1 MTLSMS
7 LGLLALLSPF
17 LSLSLSLSVVKLV
30 HSTDL
35 ALSLS
40 LFLSLAVWHL
50 VKLIQKAA
58 SSWEFRVL
66 QQQADW
72 SCCGSGSD
80 SCCTQSQSQFLPPQH
95 VAHLPDQRPFLPLLL
110 FDSDSD
116 LETDS
121 DSDSDFDSVVVDS
134 NSDSVSV
141 SFSLAFP
148 FFASVSV
155 SGSFSVSL
163 LGLASLL
170 LHMQI
175 LISVTFF
182 DVHQTDI
189 LHFRQQ
195 QTLQKYFFSPSKFS
209 PHTLEK
215 KLNAKNSKWNYE
227 NGLEIFRKCFSYFK
241 NFLLSFHFPLF

>member
-1 MTLSMS
+1 M
-7 LGLLALLSPF
+7 F
-17 LSLSLSLSVVKLV
+17 
-30 HSTDL
+30 
-35 ALSLS
+35 
-40 LFLSLAVWHL
+40 W
-50 VKLIQKAA
+50 
-58 SSWEFRVL
+58 VL

-80 SCCTQSQSQFLPPQH
+80 SCCTQFQSQFLPPQH

-141 SFSLAFP
+141 SFSFAFP
-148 FFASVSV
+148 FCISVSV
-155 SGSFSVSL
+155 SLSFSVSL

-189 LHFRQQ
+189 LHFRPQ
-195 QTLQKYFFSPSKFS
+195 QTLEKYFFSSAKFS

-215 KLNAKNSKWNYE
+215 KTERKKLKMKLW
-227 NGLEIFRKCFSYFK
+227 KCFW
-241 NFLLSFHFPLF
+241 NFSRTFLVFWKFVSFVFLFT